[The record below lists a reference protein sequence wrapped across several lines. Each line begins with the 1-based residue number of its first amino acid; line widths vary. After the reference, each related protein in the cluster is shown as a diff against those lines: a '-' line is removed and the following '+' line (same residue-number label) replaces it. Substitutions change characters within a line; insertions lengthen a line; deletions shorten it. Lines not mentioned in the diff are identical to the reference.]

1 MCKFETKQPQQ
12 NESQGGGRK
21 PINDLVAVLQPND
34 RLSIVSFESNASRD
48 CPLVRMNSTGKSVV
62 KELMKKLRPGGSTNI
77 GSGIY
82 TALKVLNDRRQRNPV
97 SSVLLLGD
105 G

>member
-1 MCKFETKQPQQ
+1 MDRNGKA
-12 NESQGGGRK
+12 
-21 PINDLVAVLQPND
+21 AVKD
-34 RLSIVSFESNASRD
+34 MLSKI
-48 CPLVRMNSTGKSVV
+48 K
-62 KELMKKLRPGGSTNI
+62 PGGSTNI

>member
-1 MCKFETKQPQQ
+1 MKQ
-12 NESQGGGRK
+12 
-21 PINDLVAVLQPND
+21 
-34 RLSIVSFESNASRD
+34 
-48 CPLVRMNSTGKSVV
+48 
-62 KELMKKLRPGGSTNI
+62 LRPGGSTNI

-105 G
+105 GQDDYGKKYIERCLNHWEGPGKNVGSYTINTFGFGNDHDSNLMTWIAD